1 MVYAGNSLQMNNEAF
16 KSELTKWM
24 RYNKKHQNNTRDGLS
39 YATFGAPKCSSILG
53 KVYHVKGYQ
62 RENAE

>member
-1 MVYAGNSLQMNNEAF
+1 MRLF
-16 KSELTKWM
+16 KTELTDWM

-39 YATFGAPKCSSILG
+39 YATFGAPNVPSILG
-53 KVYHVKGYQ
+53 KIYHVKGYQ